1 MFEMGNG
8 SEVQLGA
15 GRARRRPAADCHL
28 YLVDAEGVLFC
39 EGQQEIHALNTTAA
53 FVWLAL
59 EDGGDEES
67 IAQELSEFF
76 GVSPQET
83 RTAVGDVLR
92 DWRQRGLLA
101 GYERNRPPLVRPVDD
116 VSPVPDVPAPSS
128 FHNQRTYRMLDTS
141 LTVYYGSVEHEEWV
155 HPIMAHLMNDGPA
168 RHRAEMRLADVDG
181 GVLLFRDGAAA
192 YFAPR
197 LSALGP
203 AVKGHFLGLSLNN
216 HPYLF
221 QIHAGVAERDGSL
234 LILPAIAGSGKSSL
248 TSGLLRAGWRY
259 LSDET
264 APLAPDTLRVRP
276 VPLAMA
282 TKTGA
287 WPLLQPYYPELATL
301 RTHIREDDKHVRYL
315 VPPASCLAPD
325 REDGYPIRWIVFPS
339 YHPDAKTELKP
350 LSKVETLRR
359 LLAECMSLPRHLD
372 EPTAKRIAEW
382 IHGIEGYE
390 LPNSNLEAA
399 MGLIENLRGR

>member
-1 MFEMGNG
+1 MGNDLE
-8 SEVQLGA
+8 SPAGA
-15 GRARRRPAADCHL
+15 ALRPLRPAADCHL

-39 EGQQEIHALNTTAA
+39 EGQQEMHALNTTAS
-53 FVWLAL
+53 FVWLAMA
-59 EDGGDEES
+59 DGGDEAS
-67 IAQELSEFF
+67 IAQELSEHF

-83 RTAVGDVLR
+83 RPGVGEVLR

-101 GYERNRPPLVRPVDD
+101 GHEQNRAPLVRPVED
-116 VSPVPDVPAPSS
+116 VFPIPDVPLPSS
-128 FHNQRTYRMLDTS
+128 FQSERTYRMLDTS
-141 LTVYYGSVEHEEWV
+141 LTVYYGSAEQEEWV
-155 HPIMAHLMNDGPA
+155 HPIMAHLVNDAPT
-168 RHRAEMRLADVDG
+168 RHHAEMRFAEAG
-181 GVLLFRDGAAA
+181 EGVVLFRDGTPS

-197 LSALGP
+197 ISALGP

-221 QIHAGVAERDGSL
+221 QIHAGVVEKDGSL

-287 WPLLQPYYPELATL
+287 WPLLQPHYPELATL
-301 RTHIREDDKHVRYL
+301 QTHIREDDKHVRYL
-315 VPPASCLAPD
+315 VPPASCVAPD
-325 REDGYPIRWIVFPS
+325 REDGYPIRWIVFPK
-339 YHPDAKTELKP
+339 YHPDSKTELKP
-350 LSKVETLRR
+350 VSKVETLRR

-390 LPNSNLEAA
+390 LPNSNLEAS
-399 MGLIENLRGR
+399 MGLIESLRTR

>member
-1 MFEMGNG
+1 MFEMGDD
-8 SEVQLGA
+8 SQVQLGA
-15 GRARRRPAADCHL
+15 DRLRPAADCHL
-28 YLVDAEGVLFC
+28 YLIDAEGVLFC

-59 EDGGDEES
+59 EDGADEES
-67 IAQELSEFF
+67 IAQELSGFF

-83 RTAVGDVLR
+83 RPAVGEVLR

-101 GYERNRPPLVRPVDD
+101 GHEQNRPPLVRPVDD
-116 VSPVPDVPAPSS
+116 VSPVPDVPVPSS
-128 FHNQRTYRMLDTS
+128 FHSQRTYRMLDTS
-141 LTVYYGSVEHEEWV
+141 LTVYYGSAEHEEWV
-155 HPIMAHLMNDGPA
+155 HPIMAHLVNDGPA
-168 RHRAEMRLADVDG
+168 RHQAEIRLADVG
-181 GVLLFRDGAAA
+181 EGVLLFRDGAPV

-197 LSALGP
+197 ISALGP
-203 AVKGHFLGLSLNN
+203 AVKGHFLGLSLNH

-221 QIHAGVAERDGSL
+221 QIHAGVVERDGSL

-287 WPLLQPYYPELATL
+287 WPLLQPYFPELATL
-301 RTHIREDDKHVRYL
+301 RTHLREDDKHVRYL
-315 VPPASCLAPD
+315 VPPAPAWRPTG
-325 REDGYPIRWIVFPS
+325 RGAIRSAGSSFP
-339 YHPDAKTELKP
+339 LIIQ
-350 LSKVETLRR
+350 
-359 LLAECMSLPRHLD
+359 MPR
-372 EPTAKRIAEW
+372 PS
-382 IHGIEGYE
+382 
-390 LPNSNLEAA
+390 SNLFPRWKHCAGSSPSA
-399 MGLIENLRGR
+399 